1 MHQQQQQQQL
11 TYQQFP
17 NFTHPPPTIEQSYPP
32 IDDSTIENFLIDRNH
47 VTIQVNEEKVFNH
60 FEVNGRDRLNVIQMN
75 LNNLIKQQQ
84 LEETNLKNNIA
95 QLAPSV
101 WKEKIHLLNQNQI
114 KIAELLTTFETL
126 SSQTLH
132 NTGPLKNRRRNK
144 RKLKKVQQRTSQPKS
159 INCKEVKEP
168 VKRPTFGGDLEE
180 SYEKYEVERLRTAN
194 LKKIHECKRQLT
206 LLDSLIDLRCIRRK
220 NSNVSGSSKASN
232 EKCFIEQIDQLKSR
246 WTDALV
252 KCNTLENELRML
264 VTNTSSQLW
273 LNALFS
279 NTEQPSFINET
290 MDFAKL
296 LDIR

>member
-1 MHQQQQQQQL
+1 MHQQHQQQQL

-17 NFTHPPPTIEQSYPP
+17 NFTHPPPTIEQSFPS
-32 IDDSTIENFLIDRNH
+32 IDDSTIENFLIHRNH

-84 LEETNLKNNIA
+84 FDETNLKNNIA

-101 WKEKIHLLNQNQI
+101 WNEKIHSLNQNQI

-132 NTGPLKNRRRNK
+132 NTGPLKKRRKNK
-144 RKLKKVQQRTSQPKS
+144 RKLKKVQQHTSKPKS
-159 INCKEVKEP
+159 IKCKEVKEP
-168 VKRPTFGGDLEE
+168 AKRPTFGGDLEE

-206 LLDSLIDLRCIRRK
+206 LLDSLIELRCIRRK
-220 NSNVSGSSKASN
+220 NSNVSGSGRASS
-232 EKCFIEQIDQLKSR
+232 EKCFIEQIDKLKSR

-252 KCNTLENELRML
+252 NSNKLENELKML

-273 LNALFS
+273 LNVLFS
-279 NTEQPSFINET
+279 NTDQPSFIDET
-290 MDFAKL
+290 MDFKKL